1 MSKTNG
7 DFKADASRRRFLR
20 GVAMT
25 GGAAVFAAGAGGAFA
40 ADTGG
45 AEQPRKPEA
54 KAGYHETKHIRE
66 YYKRADF

>member
-25 GGAAVFAAGAGGAFA
+25 GGAAVFAAGTGGAFA
-40 ADTGG
+40 AETDT
-45 AEQPRKPEA
+45 AEAPRETEG
-54 KAGYHETKHIRE
+54 KAGYHETKHIRD
-66 YYKRADF
+66 YYQRADF